1 MNGRTISDLW
11 SGCSTDRFCKT
22 RHTPNEAP
30 WPKAP
35 RSERDIFATR
45 ARGFCGVDPR
55 LVRIANSNLFSV
67 ANRRFAV
74 WCKEETSACTI
85 SDISTD
91 KRPGKKEFNVS
102 IKFWTLTLPCFNRFR
117 EIFYDVS
124 GCFTALAV

>member
-11 SGCSTDRFCKT
+11 SGCSTGRFCRT

-45 ARGFCGVDPR
+45 ARGSCGVDPR
-55 LVRIANSNLFSV
+55 LVQLRIVTFLASPMGDSLYG
-67 ANRRFAV
+67 ARKRLAL
-74 WCKEETSACTI
+74 
-85 SDISTD
+85 DISAD

-102 IKFWTLTLPCFNRFR
+102 IKFNSSLF
-117 EIFYDVS
+117 
-124 GCFTALAV
+124 